1 MIYPVKRY
9 PEAKLEDSFV
19 FEGVKFIHGHE
30 KVEDINGIDIEYL
43 IMGHE
48 HPALSLTDE
57 IGAREK
63 VRCFLYGEMRN
74 GTNLIVM
81 PAFSRLAQG
90 SQMNQVRD
98 EELLSP
104 VLKDM
109 VDIGEMRPIAV
120 DKEAGLFEFPRLNKI
135 RSLR

>member
-1 MIYPVKRY
+1 
-9 PEAKLEDSFV
+9 
-19 FEGVKFIHGHE
+19 
-30 KVEDINGIDIEYL
+30 
-43 IMGHE
+43 
-48 HPALSLTDE
+48 
-57 IGAREK
+57 
-63 VRCFLYGEMRN
+63 MRN